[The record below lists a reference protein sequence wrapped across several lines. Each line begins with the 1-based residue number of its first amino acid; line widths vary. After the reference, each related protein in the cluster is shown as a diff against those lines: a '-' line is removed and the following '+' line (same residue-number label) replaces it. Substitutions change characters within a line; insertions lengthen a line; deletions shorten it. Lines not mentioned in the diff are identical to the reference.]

1 MPGTVVR
8 IVARPGEPV
17 RAGSPVVVFEA
28 MKMEHAVKAPVD
40 GMVAEVLVTVG
51 QTVDAGEPLAVI
63 SEEWSDDG

>member
-1 MPGTVVR
+1 
-8 IVARPGEPV
+8 V